1 MKLTVMFIVFLM
13 LTMPMASAEISRR
26 TIDGGE
32 AGVLAGDRAANK
44 MALLQE
50 RLCPPICNGCPGCY

>member
-32 AGVLAGDRAANK
+32 AGVLAGDRATNK
-44 MALLQE
+44 NALLQQ
-50 RLCPPICNGCPGCY
+50 RLCATSCSRC

>member
-50 RLCPPICNGCPGCY
+50 RQCPPTCPSCSNC